1 MLAVSGYEITQKLY
15 ESDKSLVY
23 RALRTV
29 DRALVILKVLKEE
42 FPSLEELRRYQQEYR
57 IICKLTQE
65 NRDSANRGA
74 IAAYALE
81 THQKRLVIVLEDFGA
96 ISLKQWMQG
105 RSTLKEK
112 ANGGDLFFIE
122 FLQIAIA
129 IAESLGQ
136 IHAVNVIHRDI
147 NPSNIVYNPDTGCL
161 KIIDFG
167 ISSELISGE
176 LIQESQSFKQ
186 ANVLEG
192 TLPYMSP
199 EQTGRMNRSLDYRTD
214 FYSLG
219 VTLYELLT
227 SRLPFDTEDTL
238 ELVHSHL
245 AKLPLSPMQVNV
257 EIPAIVSDIVMKLLA
272 KNAEERYE
280 SAWGLKS
287 DLENCLTQ
295 LQQKGRIAEFPL
307 ASQDISNRFQ
317 IPEKLYGREK
327 EAEILLNTFKQIS
340 AAQNSTREKLILIA
354 GYAGIG
360 KSSLVRELY
369 KPISERQGYFISGKF
384 DRLQQG
390 MPYSA
395 IAEALEGLIQQ
406 LLAEPEAQLQ
416 QWREQISK
424 ALGAN
429 GQILVDIIPNLERI
443 VGKQSQLAEVNSA
456 ESQNRFHRVFQNF
469 IRMFCSDRH
478 PFVMFLDDLQWAD
491 SASLKLIEL
500 LVDSDIPHWLCIG
513 AYRDSLQDASRREVD
528 HGHPLCKM
536 LEVGL
541 QRAGGIRQIVLE
553 PLKLEAVTQ
562 LIAETFHTDIP
573 IATPLAKLVM
583 DKTGGNPFFV
593 GEFFRMMYAE
603 NLITLTYSGIKPQW
617 QWDIAQIEAK
627 AITENVVELAI
638 ARIQKLPE
646 STQQVLRL
654 AACIGTNFDLETLA
668 TICERSPELI
678 SSDLMTAVRSLLIL
692 AVSELEDR
700 RVLDYKF
707 QHDRIQQA
715 AYALLSEAEKIQ
727 AHQKIGL
734 FLLKSTPS
742 ELLSTKIF
750 DIVNQLNRSSELCI
764 ESAEKNELARL
775 NLIAGLKARS
785 LTAYASA
792 FTYFSMGSSLLAAN
806 SWRQDYDLTLAMYA
820 GLVETAYLSGNYPEM
835 ERLAEIVLREAKL
848 LLDKVKIYQ
857 IKIQAAIAQNKFAE
871 AIAIALDVLAM
882 LGIEI
887 PKSPSR
893 WDVWWG
899 AIGTKLALFGKKT
912 QSLMHLPKMTN
923 PNKRAAMATIASVCT
938 PTYFTR
944 PDLWQLMVF
953 QKIQLS
959 LRYGNAPGS
968 AFGYADYGMVL
979 CGAEENFDQGFQF
992 ARLASELMPK
1002 LNAKE
1007 FLPKTLLLVN
1017 LYLIHWK
1024 GHLRDTLDPLLASYQ
1039 IGLEMGDLD
1048 YGTAAIA
1055 FRFYHAYLVG
1065 SELAVLEREMASYT
1079 DVLLGFNRSRAIFL
1093 TAIYRQAILNLLGQ
1107 SQHPC
1112 RLIGESY
1119 NEEEKLPIHT
1129 ASRDNST
1136 LFHLYLNKLILHYLF
1151 CEYSEA
1157 GDVADRVKKLLA
1169 DGAVGLLVVPVAFFY
1184 DSLAKLAI
1192 FPTVPKHQKRRI
1204 LREVSSNQRKM
1215 KLWANHAPM
1224 NYAHKFHLVEAERD
1238 RILGQNSKATD
1249 AYDRAIALA
1258 QDHGYLQE
1266 EALAHEL
1273 AARFYL
1279 NIGKPKI
1286 ALVYMR
1292 DARFAYQKW
1301 GAIAKVAHLERLY
1314 PQLLDR
1320 FSQVSEPTSQR
1331 SPSHRSTG
1339 RTNANILD
1347 LASVLKASQTLSGEM
1362 MLGQL
1367 IMKLMKIL
1375 LENAGAE
1382 KGYLILASEGALLV
1396 EAEGI
1401 ADREL
1406 VTVLQ
1411 SVPIDEF
1418 SEHLSVAMIT
1428 QVARTQES
1436 VILNNPSQKPLFSHD
1451 PYIIKHQPMSVLC
1464 APLVNQGKLSGVLYV
1479 ENNLAHDAFTPERV
1493 EVLQLLSTQAAIAI
1507 ENARL
1512 YQNLAELNQSLE
1524 MRVQERTSELSQA
1537 NQQLQENEQT
1547 ILKALEMEREA
1558 NLLKTNFISMVS
1570 HEFRNPMMT
1579 ITGCVRSLQN
1589 PKRQLSDDRK
1599 TEYLMLIQESLS
1611 DMLHLLDEV
1620 LLLGR
1625 SEAGVLKYEPRPTNL
1640 EQFCHELL
1648 TAFNLN
1654 VKEGQAIIFSCQGE
1668 CQAVE
1673 MDTTLMRHIFANLLS
1688 NAIKYSP
1695 EGGQIYFDLVCADGM
1710 ARFQVRDCG
1719 IGIPP
1724 SDRDRLFETFHR
1736 ASNVG
1741 QIQGTGLGLAIVK
1754 QCTTLH
1760 QGAIDLE
1767 SEVNVGTTVTIEL
1780 PLNP

>member
-1 MLAVSGYEITQKLY
+1 MFTVSGYEITQKLY
-15 ESDKSLVY
+15 ESDRSLVY

-29 DRALVILKVLKEE
+29 DRVSVIFKVLKEE
-42 FPSLEELRRYQQEYR
+42 FPSPEELRRYQQEYR
-57 IICKLTQE
+57 IICKLNQE
-65 NRDSANRGA
+65 SRNSARGA

-81 THQKRLVIVLEDFGA
+81 TYQKKLVIVLEDFGA
-96 ISLKQWMQG
+96 VSLKQWMQG

-112 ANGGDLFFIE
+112 ANGGDLFLIE
-122 FLQIAIA
+122 FLRIAIA
-129 IAESLGQ
+129 IAESIGQ
-136 IHAVNVIHRDI
+136 IHAAKIVHKDI

-167 ISSELISGE
+167 ISSELI
-176 LIQESQSFKQ
+176 QENQPLKQ

-192 TLPYMSP
+192 TLAYMSP
-199 EQTGRMNRSLDYRTD
+199 EQTGRMNRSLDCRTD
-214 FYSLG
+214 CYSLG

-227 SRLPFDTEDTL
+227 SRLPFNTEDTL

-245 AKLPLSPMQVNV
+245 AKLPLSPLQVNAD
-257 EIPAIVSDIVMKLLA
+257 IPPVVSDIVMKLLA

-280 SAWGLKS
+280 SAWGLKA
-287 DLENCLTQ
+287 DLENCLMQ
-295 LQQKGRIAEFPL
+295 LQQSSGIAEFPL
-307 ASQDISNRFQ
+307 ASQDISHRFQ

-327 EAEILLNTFKQIS
+327 EVDALLNALDQIS
-340 AAQNSTREKLILIA
+340 SAVQNPTREKLILIA

-369 KPISERQGYFISGKF
+369 KPITEKQGYFIAGKF

-395 IAEALEGLIQQ
+395 IAEAFDGLIQQ
-406 LLAEPEAQLQ
+406 LLAEPAVQLQ
-416 QWREQISK
+416 QWREQISST
-424 ALGAN
+424 LGAN
-429 GQILVDIIPNLERI
+429 GQILLDIIPNLERI

-469 IRMFCSDRH
+469 IRVFCSDRH
-478 PFVMFLDDLQWAD
+478 PFVIFLDDLQWAD

-500 LVDSDIPHWLCIG
+500 LVDSDIPHLLCIG
-513 AYRDSLQDASRREVD
+513 AYRDREVD
-528 HGHPLCKM
+528 PGHPVCRM
-536 LEVGL
+536 LEAGS
-541 QRAGGIRQIVLE
+541 RWAGGIRQIVLE

-562 LIAETFHTDIP
+562 LVAETFHTDIP
-573 IATPLAKLVM
+573 IATSLAELVM

-593 GEFFRMMYAE
+593 GEFLRMMYAE
-603 NLITLTYSGIKPQW
+603 NLITFTYNGTKPQW
-617 QWDIAQIEAK
+617 QWDLAQIEAK

-646 STQQVLRL
+646 STQQVLRF
-654 AACIGTNFDLETLA
+654 AACIGTNFDLDTLA
-668 TICERSPELI
+668 TLCERSPDLI
-678 SSDLMTAVRSLLIL
+678 FPDLVTAIRSQLIL
-692 AVSELEDR
+692 PISE
-700 RVLDYKF
+700 VDYKF

-715 AYALLSEAEKIQ
+715 AYALLSETEKMQ
-727 AHQKIGL
+727 AHRKIGRL
-734 FLLKSTPS
+734 FLKSTPS
-742 ELLSTKIF
+742 ELLTTRIF
-750 DIVNQLNRSSELCI
+750 DIVNQLNWSIELCT
-764 ESAEKNELARL
+764 EPAEKDELVRL
-775 NLIAGLKARS
+775 NLTAGLKARS

-792 FTYFSMGSSLLAAN
+792 FTYFSIGSSLLAEN
-806 SWRQDYDLTLAMYA
+806 SWRQDYNLTLAMYT
-820 GLVETAYLSGNYPEM
+820 GLVETAYLSGDYPEM
-835 ERLAEIVLREAKL
+835 ERVAEIVLREAKL

-871 AIAIALDVLAM
+871 AIVIALDVLAM
-882 LGIEI
+882 LGIKI

-899 AIGTKLALFGKKT
+899 AIGTKLALMGT
-912 QSLMHLPKMTN
+912 LIGRQPQSLMHLPKMTN

-979 CGAEENFDQGFQF
+979 CGAEENFDRGFQF
-992 ARLASELMPK
+992 ARLASDLMPK

-1007 FLPKTLLLVN
+1007 FIPKTLLLVN
-1017 LYLIHWK
+1017 LYLTHWK

-1048 YGTAAIA
+1048 YGTVAIA

-1065 SELAVLEREMASYT
+1065 SELAALEREMASYT
-1079 DVLLGFNRSRAIFL
+1079 DVLLGFKRSRAIFL

-1119 NEEEKLPIHT
+1119 NEDEKLPIHI
-1129 ASRDNST
+1129 ASKDNST

-1151 CEYSEA
+1151 YEYSEA
-1157 GDVADRVKKLLA
+1157 GIAADRVKKLLE
-1169 DGAVGLLVVPVAFFY
+1169 DGVVGLLVVPAAFFY
-1184 DSLAKLAI
+1184 DSLTKLAI

-1204 LREVSSNQRKM
+1204 LRKVSSNQRKM

-1238 RILGQNSKATD
+1238 RILGQNSKAID

-1258 QDHGYLQE
+1258 QEHGYLQE

-1279 NIGKPKI
+1279 NIGKPKV

-1292 DARFAYQKW
+1292 DARFTYQQW

-1320 FSQVSEPTSQR
+1320 FSQVSEATSGQR
-1331 SPSHRSTG
+1331 SPSPRSTG
-1339 RTNANILD
+1339 RTSANILD
-1347 LASVLKASQTLSGEM
+1347 LDSVLKASQTLSGEM

-1396 EAEGI
+1396 EAEGT

-1411 SVPIDEF
+1411 SVPIAEF
-1418 SEHLSVAMIT
+1418 SENLSVAIIT

-1436 VILNNPSQKPLFSHD
+1436 VILNNPSQKHLFSHD
-1451 PYIIKHQPMSVLC
+1451 PYIIMHQPMSVLC

-1493 EVLQLLSTQAAIAI
+1493 EVLQLLSAQAAIAI

-1524 MRVQERTSELSQA
+1524 MRVQERTSELSLV

-1599 TEYLMLIQESLS
+1599 TEYFALIQESLS

-1625 SEAGVLKYEPRPTNL
+1625 SEAGVLKYEPKPTNL

-1668 CQAVE
+1668 CDAVE

-1695 EGGQIYFDLVCADGM
+1695 EGGQIYFELVCADGM
-1710 ARFQVRDCG
+1710 ATFQVRDCG

-1760 QGAIDLE
+1760 HGAIDLE
-1767 SEVNVGTTVTIEL
+1767 SEVGVGTTVTIKL
-1780 PLNP
+1780 PLKPQFLTKDS